1 MSRFIFTSESVS
13 MGHPDKVSDQVSD
26 GRRNPVFSAR
36 IQSALSSSVMARTTM
51 SWEGLM
57 SPR

>member
-1 MSRFIFTSESVS
+1 
-13 MGHPDKVSDQVSD
+13 
-26 GRRNPVFSAR
+26 VFSAR